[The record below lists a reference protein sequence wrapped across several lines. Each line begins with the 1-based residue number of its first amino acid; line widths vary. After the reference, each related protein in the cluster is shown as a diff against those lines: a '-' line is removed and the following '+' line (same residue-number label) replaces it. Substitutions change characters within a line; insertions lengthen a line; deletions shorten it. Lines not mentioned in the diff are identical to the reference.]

1 MVRTNFVIKRFLTL
15 LFVPFLINSNLEA
28 KEIKFSE
35 REEYVDYKN
44 EYILG
49 TGDILLI
56 DFLGLDIFTG
66 NYSIQP
72 DGFLDLPEL
81 NEVYAKD
88 KTVSELKNILEK
100 KYSEYLYSP
109 EIKVSISSYRPLS

>member
-1 MVRTNFVIKRFLTL
+1 MFFQGL
-15 LFVPFLINSNLEA
+15 
-28 KEIKFSE
+28 
-35 REEYVDYKN
+35 
-44 EYILG
+44 
-49 TGDILLI
+49 DILLI

-109 EIKVSISSYRPLS
+109 EIKVSISSVERFCVEVK